1 MAYRKRNNRRRKY
14 RKRRSYAKR
23 EPDVWDV
30 AKYAAKGVSK
40 IMRMI
45 NVEYKF
51 LDTTIGSNINEVSF
65 INSLSAIPQGD
76 TQSSRDGISIKSINL
91 SYRINFLRNASD
103 TTQMVRMIIFRGK
116 QENTVNPIPFDVLQD
131 TTGTAS
137 VQSFKNYDK
146 KFKTKILYDK
156 VFVLDEGNSSRKYI
170 SGVIRMDGHV
180 NYDISDTSGST
191 VESGGIYILLV
202 GNSSNA
208 PASLQ
213 KYRLTY
219 TDN

>member
-14 RKRRSYAKR
+14 RKRRPRR
-23 EPDVWDV
+23 EPTAIDV
-30 AKYAAKGVSK
+30 AQYALSGVKK
-40 IMRMI
+40 IYRMI

-65 INSLSAIPQGD
+65 INSLAAIPQGD
-76 TQSSRDGISIKSINL
+76 NQSSRDGISIKPINL
-91 SYRINFLRNASD
+91 SYRINFLRNSSD

-116 QENTVNPIPFDVLQD
+116 QENTVNPVTSDVLQD

-170 SGVIRMDGHV
+170 SNVIRLDGHI
-180 NYDISDTSGST
+180 NYDISDTTGST
-191 VESGGIYILLV
+191 VESGGIYVLLV